1 MARRAKGRRGSRLE
15 QTGEAVGRALGQ
27 LAARWGALD
36 RQRRE
41 LAAELARLAQSMAGA
56 AADSGRTFA
65 AALGQRRGGRPKGYK
80 MSEAT
85 KRKLRA
91 AWRRRKAAS
100 TASKKAS
107 S

>member
-1 MARRAKGRRGSRLE
+1 
-15 QTGEAVGRALGQ
+15 
-27 LAARWGALD
+27 
-36 RQRRE
+36 
-41 LAAELARLAQSMAGA
+41 MAGA

-100 TASKKAS
+100 AASKKAAG
-107 S
+107 